1 MHVARR
7 WFNCPKCR
15 STKTARSRVRWYQAW
30 RAALTGRQP
39 YRCFDCGRKFWKK
52 PVDTDP
58 WQADVEQ
65 KS

>member
-15 STKTARSRVRWYQAW
+15 STKTGRSRVRWYQAW
-30 RAALTGRQP
+30 RAALTGQQP
-39 YRCFDCGRKFWKK
+39 YRCFDCRRKFWRK
-52 PVDTDP
+52 PAEDYAWPAAFD
-58 WQADVEQ
+58 Q